1 MSSWL
6 ALLTCIF
13 GTAGLLFLDRDKSV
27 GTSKALWLPV
37 IWLWIVGSRP
47 VSVWLG
53 INPGMEDVSQLVEG
67 SPADR
72 LIFEI
77 LLIIG
82 ILVLARRG
90 RRTAVLLR
98 ANWLILIYFAYCL
111 LSVMWSDFPEVAL
124 KRWTKSIGD
133 LAMVFI
139 VLTEVDP
146 SAAFRRLLSR
156 VGFVL
161 LPASVLLIKY
171 FGDLG
176 RGYDPDGIPMNTGVT
191 MNKNTLGVITFVI
204 ALGALWRVRMLIAA
218 KEEPSR
224 GQHLLAQGTLLAVGV
239 VLLATAHSATSSACF
254 ALGAGLML
262 ASSLPLV
269 RRRSAGVHALVLSV
283 FLMGG
288 LAMFIGAQADV
299 VHALGRETTLTGRT
313 EIWQA
318 VLPFVP
324 NSAVGAGF
332 ESFWLGPRLDRV
344 WSRLSAYMHVNEAHN
359 GYLEVYLNL
368 GWVGVGLIG
377 LILVKGYSNVVT
389 AFRYD
394 PPVGSL
400 LLAYVVAA
408 AFYSISEAG
417 FRLLNPIWI
426 FLLLAV
432 VAAGGVSR
440 GIGTLRT
447 SGATGPEPRLD
458 VPR

>member
-53 INPGMEDVSQLVEG
+53 INPVIDEVSQLVEG

-72 LIFEI
+72 LIFQI

-82 ILVLARRG
+82 ILVLVRRG
-90 RRTAVLLR
+90 SRTAVLLH
-98 ANWLILIYFAYCL
+98 ANWLILVYFAYCL
-111 LSVMWSDFPEVAL
+111 LSVMWSDFPEIAS

-133 LAMVFI
+133 LVMVFI
-139 VLTEVDP
+139 VLTEVDA

-204 ALGALWRVRMLIAA
+204 ALGALWRVRMLLAA
-218 KEEPSR
+218 KEEPNR
-224 GQHLLAQGTLLAVGV
+224 GRHLLAQGTLLAVGV
-239 VLLATAHSATSSACF
+239 ALLAMAHSATSSACF

-262 ASSLPLV
+262 TSSLPLLK
-269 RRRSAGVHALVLSV
+269 RRPAGVHALVLSV

-288 LAMFIGAQADV
+288 LAMFIGVQADV

-318 VLPFVP
+318 VLPVVP

-344 WSRLSAYMHVNEAHN
+344 WSRLSEYMHVNEAHN

-377 LILVKGYSNVVT
+377 LILIKGYSNVVT

-400 LLAYVVAA
+400 LLAYVFAA

-426 FLLLAV
+426 FFLLAV

-447 SGATGPEPRLD
+447 SGATGPEARLD